1 LEAIMKKKTAFTLI
15 ELLVVIGIIGILIAI
30 LIPVVSKAM
39 ESARRSTCANNLKSI
54 GTAFLAYAG
63 ENQGALP
70 PSDDGTL
77 TSVAKLVQTNYVTD
91 LRLWICPSDQGVSV
105 ANSFDDFN
113 SGPNCSYMYVSS
125 NNLVALSSSP
135 TTTPMLMD
143 EVDNPPTISDKDNH
157 GVSLLVNVVYLDGHV
172 APSKGETNITAL
184 LTAIPVNTPLL
195 K

>member
-1 LEAIMKKKTAFTLI
+1 MKKKNAFTLI
-15 ELLVVIGIIGILIAI
+15 ELLVVIAIIGILIAI

-39 ESARRSTCANNLKSI
+39 ESARRSNCANNLKSI
-54 GTAFLAYAG
+54 GTAFLAYAA

-70 PSDDGTL
+70 PNDGGTL

-91 LRLWICPSDQGVSV
+91 LRLWICPSDQGVTV
-105 ANSFDDFN
+105 AKSFNDFD

-125 NNLVALSSSP
+125 NNLVALQSSP
-135 TTTPMLMD
+135 ITTPMLMD

-157 GVSLLVNVVYLDGHV
+157 GVSLILNVVFLDGHV
-172 APSKGETNITAL
+172 APYKGVDDVKAL
-184 LTAIPVNTPLL
+184 LSAIPINTPLL